1 MDADFDVD
9 DSCADASSSLDPPE
23 FAGSEP
29 RAPSSRVDAG
39 ELPSLPEPF
48 KHSGW
53 KRYRQQIWRALNT
66 ADVGSSRL
74 RAFSRCGAQVWIL
87 SHKTDP
93 DRFKIVLGT
102 CHDRF
107 CQPCA
112 RMRAANI
119 RANLEHYLTT
129 EQLRFVTLTLAHA
142 DVPLDGQVARLYRA
156 FKDLRATA
164 WWRDRVDGGAAF
176 LEVTRNAATGRW
188 HPHFHV
194 LVAGRYLPQH
204 QLSQLWFE
212 ATGDSCVVDV
222 RAVTDR
228 SMVAKYVT
236 KYVTKPLSSNV
247 FSDLAVL
254 VEVVQALE
262 GRRMLVTFGAW
273 RKWHLTASPSTDEW
287 ALYAHESQVWQRLN
301 DGDEFARIIA
311 DAVLEF
317 LYAEGD
323 NDVTLRRPKRVER
336 PPPPTEAQLY
346 PVFGPP

>member
-1 MDADFDVD
+1 MESPIVRVERLPA
-9 DSCADASSSLDPPE
+9 ASSSLDPPE
-23 FAGSEP
+23 FAVGGS
-29 RAPSSRVDAG
+29 RAPSSCVDAG
-39 ELPSLPEPF
+39 ELPTLPEPF

-53 KRYRQQIWRALNT
+53 RRYRQRIWQALNE
-66 ADVGSSRL
+66 AGVRESRL
-74 RAFSRCGAQVWIL
+74 KAFSRCGAQVWIL
-87 SHKTDP
+87 AHKTEP
-93 DRFKIVLGT
+93 DRYKIVLGT

-107 CQPCA
+107 CLPCA

-119 RANLEHYLTT
+119 RDNLQAALTT
-129 EQLRFVTLTLAHA
+129 ETLRFVTLTLAHTKA
-142 DVPLDGQVARLYRA
+142 ELAGQIARLYRA
-156 FKDLRATA
+156 FRDLRATA
-164 WWRDRVDGGAAF
+164 WWQERVDGGAAF
-176 LEVTRNAATGRW
+176 LEVTRNAATGMW

-212 ATGDSCVVDV
+212 ATGDSCIVDV
-222 RAVTDR
+222 RAVRDR
-228 SMVAKYVT
+228 QEVAKYVT

-247 FSDLAVL
+247 FDDLAVL

-287 ALYAHESQVWQRLN
+287 TLYAHESQLWQRLN
-301 DGDEFARIIA
+301 EGDPFARTLA

-323 NDVTLRRPKRVER
+323 NDVHLQRPLVQTR
-336 PPPPTEAQLY
+336 PPPPTDPQLDLIY
-346 PVFGPP
+346 GPP